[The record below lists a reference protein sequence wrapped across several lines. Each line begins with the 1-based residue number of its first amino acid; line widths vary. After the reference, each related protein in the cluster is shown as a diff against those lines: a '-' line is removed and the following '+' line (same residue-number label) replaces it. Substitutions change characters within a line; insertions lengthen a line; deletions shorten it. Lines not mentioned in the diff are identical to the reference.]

1 MGVIQES
8 LYIKIG
14 MLKWIAIGTLG
25 FCLSKCVKYGVLGMI
40 DDEFLQVRSN
50 TVIQS
55 IDFIWILMIM
65 IPCHPRKEWPQFFTL
80 SVQDLAGQ

>member
-50 TVIQS
+50 TVI
-55 IDFIWILMIM
+55 
-65 IPCHPRKEWPQFFTL
+65 
-80 SVQDLAGQ
+80 